1 MRTWGFLTN
10 HAHVL
15 IHIARDPRATVRE
28 IALATG
34 ITERAAHAV
43 VKDLREASIV
53 IAQRDGRQNVY
64 SVDASAL
71 ATHPRWA
78 ASEMKIPRPLIDATL
93 RGLGRVAGEN
103 ALRQK
108 PRRRSS

>member
-28 IALATG
+28 IALAVG

-53 IAQRDGRQNVY
+53 IARRCGRQNVY
-64 SVDASAL
+64 SVDAAAL
-71 ATHPRWA
+71 AKHPRWA
-78 ASEMKIPRPLIDATL
+78 ASEMEIPQSLVDATL
-93 RGLGRVAGEN
+93 RGLGDVAAED
-103 ALRQK
+103 AFRQK